1 MRVRLRGGP
10 EACAWHAAKLGFGH
24 RLRADGVFAF
34 GGEIDELA
42 GKDEAHDLTLAV
54 GEGLVEPQQSPA
66 HPVDVGWAIPLVK
79 DVGILGE
86 EAPMAMQPAASL
98 APGGAR
104 FECD

>member
-1 MRVRLRGGP
+1 
-10 EACAWHAAKLGFGH
+10 
-24 RLRADGVFAF
+24 
-34 GGEIDELA
+34 
-42 GKDEAHDLTLAV
+42 
-54 GEGLVEPQQSPA
+54 
-66 HPVDVGWAIPLVK
+66 VDVGWAISLVK